1 MPTFSYGCDFM
12 MGLEKP
18 QLRAKFELA
27 DGFIYYGN
35 IRESVLN
42 DKFAF

>member
-1 MPTFSYGCDFM
+1 MPSFFSACDFM